1 MKITKNRTF
10 FKEKVKFDGHFI
22 KQDFFSCKNIMLF
35 LKYL

>member
-22 KQDFFSCKNIMLF
+22 KQDFFHAKTLCCF
-35 LKYL
+35 